1 VVTYTAPTFADNC
14 DGSGLAGTLTEGFA
28 SGFAFPVGTTTVTYE
43 YTDGVGL
50 STSCSFNVTVN
61 DTQQPV
67 INCPFDISVDTEG
80 NINSGSATIVST
92 GPCGVTLS
100 YLEPIGTDN
109 CSNPVTSLAGGQ
121 GGAPNYYQQGGFY
134 TETWLVTD
142 ASGNT
147 DECSFTITVIDS
159 ESPVITCPS
168 NITVNN
174 DPGVCGAAVTYANPL
189 AYDNCP
195 GWSITLSQGLPS
207 GAFFP
212 IGTTTVEYTITD
224 NMSNPTSCMFD
235 VSVVDTEAPVITTC
249 SSGPDADILADE
261 DCMGE
266 LPDLTGVVEAI
277 DNCVA
282 PGQLST
288 DQLPSPGTLFGGA
301 HGDTQIVTITVEDFE
316 GNSTTCEVVLTLVDE
331 TSPEID
337 CAGISTDLESDDGAC
352 GYTIS
357 DIEFD
362 PQFFDNC
369 HATISHNYVFAPS
382 ENTLAGASFPVGD
395 TEVTWTATDDNGNS
409 AECLVTISVSDEEQ
423 PFFVNCPSNITVNN
437 DPDVCGAYV
446 NWAGPIATDNCGVTD
461 FQQTTGPA
469 SGSFFGV
476 GTYTIDYIATDANNN
491 SESCGFT
498 ITVEDSQLPEINCPV
513 QFLTQSADT
522 NCEWVVPDDLL
533 DAQAGDN
540 CSVSAL
546 TNDFNNTNTLA
557 GEIFPLGQT
566 QVSWTATDPTGN
578 STSCTYI
585 VVVIDDAAPVVE
597 SGTCSD
603 DFTVNSDPGVCG
615 AVVDYEIPTFAD
627 NCDGTGL
634 MGTQIMGLPSGSE
647 FPAGF
652 VTITYEYFDAAG
664 NGPAICSF
672 NVTVL
677 DVEPPTIECPSNAT
691 VEIDGTVT
699 GGPVNLVSSGPCGV
713 TLSYAE
719 PIFGDNCE
727 DADLFLTGG
736 AGIGPNYYEYGG
748 IYTES
753 WEVVD
758 AYGNTTDCS
767 FTIEVLD
774 PVQPIITCPE
784 DITVPNDPT
793 ICGATV
799 TYSNPLAGDNCPGWT
814 VTLTEGL
821 PSGSIFPLGTTTV
834 EFTVTDDFGNTT
846 SCMFDVT
853 VVDTEAPVITTC
865 PPNRD
870 IQTSSDGSGDCLAEV
885 PNLIDELIAEDNC
898 SLAADLT
905 ITQDP
910 VTGTAFGG
918 AHNDIE
924 VVTMTVEDEA
934 GNSNTCEVYLT
945 VVDDEDP
952 TIDCSAILT
961 NRVADPGLCSFTMP
975 GGGFDPN
982 FVDNCTAII
991 SHNYPFAP
999 NLNTLA
1005 GATFPVGN
1013 TTVVWTAMDEN
1024 QNSATC
1030 SITINVADE
1039 EDPTFL
1045 NCPTEMLMVAND
1057 VDQCDAKVNWQPPVA
1072 TDNCGILSVVQTTGQ
1087 PTGSVFPVCEINTIE
1102 YTATDIH
1109 GNTMT
1114 CSFDVL
1120 VIDTQEPAFD
1130 ADIVMPGDITV
1141 ECDAVPEPFVLTN
1154 DDVNDNCTDPAD
1166 LEIVFTEESTQGDDP
1181 AACDFYTYTIT
1192 RTWEVT
1198 DEACPLGGGSN
1209 TLTHVQ
1215 IIEVEDTTPPD
1226 AVCMDITLTLDIFGQ
1241 ATIVP
1246 EDLDGGSTDNC
1257 AAPEFLTFTADQLT
1271 FSCLDLGENEVVLTV
1286 TDPCGNSSTCIA
1298 IVTVV
1303 EGLAPCNPEYD
1314 IDGSDPCVCLNNA
1327 TTLDNGQFG
1336 EFIQI
1341 ESLAGQN
1348 WTVESSSGLF
1358 LTTSPAPP
1366 AAPIPVPAGTPFTVG
1381 NADGVDND
1389 NDGMTDEFDEQR
1401 FYTLEARHVDGEGYE
1416 GTFTNGIG
1424 GTIDLSNTCFYPTPI
1439 FPELDDPFGPFCQN
1453 TNPFEILVV
1462 DLFGAEGDVVEIF
1475 VNGVPTNTFDPVSLG
1490 EGFHT
1495 ITAVFDAGEPL
1506 AYTIVNGVP
1515 VGPAFTEEEAQEDS
1529 GCEQEASITVQ
1540 VVGTPT
1546 QVTCNDLIQV
1556 SLEGDCVTEINA
1568 DMVLEGTY
1576 LCYDDYFVDVDYP
1589 FGTTQFD
1596 PANQVDASHVGQTLT
1611 YCLYHINSGNVCCGE
1626 ITVEDNWA
1634 PELECPADLQI
1645 LCTEDDDDLTLTGE
1659 PIVTDCSEYTVEY
1672 GDDYEQFT
1680 CAENDE
1686 IVTRIIRTW
1695 VVTDVHGNETT
1706 CEQVIEKLRGSLDQV
1721 SFPNDVEYDCDA
1733 VPAAGLDPV
1742 VTGWPQI
1749 GDVDL
1754 TTNGT
1759 GVCGLSLSYNDQ
1771 IENLCN
1777 GTYKIIR
1784 TWNVSDWC
1792 TPGTGEGSNTTF
1804 VQFIKV
1810 NDVGPTIDL
1819 SNFTYD
1825 PNNDW
1830 YELSA
1835 NENGN
1840 GPHMNCTAVG
1850 PLPLAIV
1857 DGVCNDVVDVEVVT
1871 PTGTTTNG
1879 GFIPGEGLEQG
1890 IHAITYVAEDECGNI
1905 TELTITVFVYDN
1917 IAPVAICDEITDVNL
1932 SSDGLA
1938 IVEAGV
1944 FDDGSYDNCCLDNFE
1959 VRRMDGDC
1967 QGNPDDFGPTVTF
1980 CCEDVAAGEPVMV
1993 VFRAYDCEGNF
2004 NDCMV
2009 SVNLNDKQPPILI
2022 SCPAPTSI
2030 TCDDYLDNYAAGVE
2044 QEDFSV
2050 LDGFGG
2056 PVFQDNCEVLID
2068 TSVTVNIDNC
2078 NEGPIVRTWTATDA
2092 SGNGPVTCSQTI
2104 FVMHVSDWVV
2114 EFPEDITA
2122 QCVDG
2127 QLPDLGEPEIFFD
2140 ECELIA
2146 TSFEDVYFYV
2156 VPDACYKI
2164 ERYWSVINWCV
2175 FDEFGEDVYAEIS
2188 EQDLAGFQDWDGD
2201 GDDDERT
2208 FKDGVND
2215 GPGPDGYI
2223 SYVQIIK
2230 VIDEDDPEFVVPAI
2244 DGCIVDTDCD
2254 TDIVLPYPD
2263 IMDDCSPEFDVD
2275 ITGDLGDYND
2285 ITADVTVPNIGV
2297 GVYSITY
2304 AVTDNCG
2311 NTAYLTFD
2319 LEVEDCKLPTPYC
2332 EDLIIEIMQTG
2343 MVDVWAE
2350 DFDAGSFDNCGPV
2363 DPSFSVTDPDADG
2376 LTFTC
2381 DDLGE
2386 QEIEVYFHDIY
2397 GNVDFCIV
2405 TLDVQDNMGHCPGTG
2420 DLTVAGEI
2428 ETEQANPVEDVMVDV
2443 NGGLFSELTDN
2454 NGAYNFNVPAG
2465 GDYTIS
2471 AMLDEDADNG
2481 VTTWDMVLITRHI
2494 LNVDPLDSPYQMIAA
2509 DANNTGNVSTLD
2521 LVAIRK
2527 VILFLETSFPNNTS
2541 WRFVDSDYIF
2551 PEPTN
2556 PWADIFPEVISYN
2569 NLAVSDLNADFVGIK
2584 IGDVNGSA
2592 VSNSTMTG
2600 ENRTMIDELHFRVDD
2615 MELERGATHRV
2626 TFRGADQDIL
2636 GYQFTLE
2643 YETSALELVDFE
2655 AGVIEAENFG
2665 FLFTDEG
2672 VLTTSWNVAEGRKLG
2687 ADEELFT
2694 LVFKAKESGRL
2705 SEMLQATGRYT
2716 AKEAYRIDGEYMNV
2730 NLLFSDEA
2738 VAQFKLYQNVPN
2750 PFEGMTTIG
2759 FHLPEATQ
2767 ATLRIL
2773 DAAGKEVRLIHG
2785 QYDEGYNEIRIND
2798 LDVPAGVLYYRLDT
2812 PTHTATRKMV
2822 ILD

>member
-1 VVTYTAPTFADNC
+1 VVVDDLPPVAECNDLSINLNAFGNATITVDDIDNGSTDNC
-14 DGSGLAGTLTEGFA
+14 
-28 SGFAFPVGTTTVTYE
+28 
-43 YTDGVGL
+43 
-50 STSCSFNVTVN
+50 
-61 DTQQPV
+61 
-67 INCPFDISVDTEG
+67 
-80 NINSGSATIVST
+80 TIVSM
-92 GPCGVTLS
+92 
-100 YLEPIGTDN
+100 
-109 CSNPVTSLAGGQ
+109 
-121 GGAPNYYQQGGFY
+121 
-134 TETWLVTD
+134 
-142 ASGNT
+142 
-147 DECSFTITVIDS
+147 TI
-159 ESPVITCPS
+159 
-168 NITVNN
+168 
-174 DPGVCGAAVTYANPL
+174 
-189 AYDNCP
+189 
-195 GWSITLSQGLPS
+195 
-207 GAFFP
+207 
-212 IGTTTVEYTITD
+212 
-224 NMSNPTSCMFD
+224 
-235 VSVVDTEAPVITTC
+235 
-249 SSGPDADILADE
+249 
-261 DCMGE
+261 
-266 LPDLTGVVEAI
+266 
-277 DNCVA
+277 
-282 PGQLST
+282 
-288 DQLPSPGTLFGGA
+288 DQ
-301 HGDTQIVTITVEDFE
+301 D
-316 GNSTTCEVVLTLVDE
+316 
-331 TSPEID
+331 
-337 CAGISTDLESDDGAC
+337 
-352 GYTIS
+352 
-357 DIEFD
+357 
-362 PQFFDNC
+362 FFDC
-369 HATISHNYVFAPS
+369 
-382 ENTLAGASFPVGD
+382 
-395 TEVTWTATDDNGNS
+395 
-409 AECLVTISVSDEEQ
+409 
-423 PFFVNCPSNITVNN
+423 
-437 DPDVCGAYV
+437 
-446 NWAGPIATDNCGVTD
+446 
-461 FQQTTGPA
+461 
-469 SGSFFGV
+469 
-476 GTYTIDYIATDANNN
+476 
-491 SESCGFT
+491 
-498 ITVEDSQLPEINCPV
+498 EDI
-513 QFLTQSADT
+513 
-522 NCEWVVPDDLL
+522 
-533 DAQAGDN
+533 GDN
-540 CSVSAL
+540 
-546 TNDFNNTNTLA
+546 
-557 GEIFPLGQT
+557 
-566 QVSWTATDPTGN
+566 
-578 STSCTYI
+578 
-585 VVVIDDAAPVVE
+585 
-597 SGTCSD
+597 
-603 DFTVNSDPGVCG
+603 
-615 AVVDYEIPTFAD
+615 
-627 NCDGTGL
+627 
-634 MGTQIMGLPSGSE
+634 
-647 FPAGF
+647 
-652 VTITYEYFDAAG
+652 
-664 NGPAICSF
+664 
-672 NVTVL
+672 
-677 DVEPPTIECPSNAT
+677 
-691 VEIDGTVT
+691 
-699 GGPVNLVSSGPCGV
+699 
-713 TLSYAE
+713 
-719 PIFGDNCE
+719 
-727 DADLFLTGG
+727 
-736 AGIGPNYYEYGG
+736 
-748 IYTES
+748 
-753 WEVVD
+753 
-758 AYGNTTDCS
+758 
-767 FTIEVLD
+767 
-774 PVQPIITCPE
+774 
-784 DITVPNDPT
+784 
-793 ICGATV
+793 
-799 TYSNPLAGDNCPGWT
+799 T
-814 VTLTEGL
+814 VTLTVTDTYGNT
-821 PSGSIFPLGTTTV
+821 STCTS
-834 EFTVTDDFGNTT
+834 TVTV
-846 SCMFDVT
+846 SDV
-853 VVDTEAPVITTC
+853 
-865 PPNRD
+865 
-870 IQTSSDGSGDCLAEV
+870 
-885 PNLIDELIAEDNC
+885 
-898 SLAADLT
+898 
-905 ITQDP
+905 
-910 VTGTAFGG
+910 
-918 AHNDIE
+918 
-924 VVTMTVEDEA
+924 
-934 GNSNTCEVYLT
+934 
-945 VVDDEDP
+945 
-952 TIDCSAILT
+952 SA
-961 NRVADPGLCSFTMP
+961 
-975 GGGFDPN
+975 
-982 FVDNCTAII
+982 
-991 SHNYPFAP
+991 
-999 NLNTLA
+999 
-1005 GATFPVGN
+1005 
-1013 TTVVWTAMDEN
+1013 
-1024 QNSATC
+1024 
-1030 SITINVADE
+1030 
-1039 EDPTFL
+1039 PTFV
-1045 NCPTEMLMVAND
+1045 NCPTEMIMIGND
-1057 VDQCDAKVNWQPPVA
+1057 PDQCSGKLNWSIPVA
-1072 TDNCGILSVVQTTGQ
+1072 DDNCEVVSIEQTMG
-1087 PTGSVFPVCEINTIE
+1087 PAVGSEVPVCELITIE
-1102 YTATDIH
+1102 YTATD
-1109 GNTMT
+1109 GVGQTVT
-1114 CSFDVL
+1114 CSFEIL
-1120 VIDTQEPAFD
+1120 VIDTQKPEFD

-1154 DDVNDNCTDPAD
+1154 DDVNDNCTLPED

-1198 DEACPLGGGSN
+1198 DEACAFGGGSN

-1257 AAPEFLTFTADQLT
+1257 AEPEFLTFTADQLI
-1271 FSCLDLGENEVVLTV
+1271 FSCEDLGENEVVLTV
-1286 TDPCGNSSTCIA
+1286 TDPCGNSDTCIA

-1303 EGLAPCNPEYD
+1303 EGLAPCEPEYD
-1314 IDGSDPCVCLNNA
+1314 IEGSDPCLCLNNA
-1327 TTLDNGQFG
+1327 TTLENGQFG

-1341 ESLAGQN
+1341 LSLAGQS
-1348 WTVESSSGLF
+1348 WTVESSTGLF

-1366 AAPIPVPAGTPFTVG
+1366 AAPIPVPAGTAFTVG

-1401 FYTLEARHVDGEGYE
+1401 FYTLEARHVDGDGYE

-1439 FPELDDPFGPFCQN
+1439 FPDLDDPYGPFCQN
-1453 TNPFEILVV
+1453 TDPFEILVE
-1462 DLFGAEGDVVEIF
+1462 DLYGAEGEAIEIL
-1475 VNGVPTNTFDPVSLG
+1475 VNGVPTNIFDPGSLG

-1495 ITAVFDAGEPL
+1495 ITAIFDAGDPL

-1515 VGPAFTEEEAQEDS
+1515 VGPAFSEEEAQADS
-1529 GCEQEASITVQ
+1529 GCEQPASITVQ

-1546 QVTCNDLIQV
+1546 QVTCNNLIQV
-1556 SLEGDCVTEINA
+1556 SLGPDCITEINP

-1576 LCYDDYFVDVDYP
+1576 LCYDDYFVDIDYP

-1596 PANQVDASHVGQTLT
+1596 PPNQVDETHVGMTLT
-1611 YCLYHINSGNVCCGE
+1611 FTLNHINSGNMCWGE
-1626 ITVEDNWA
+1626 IQVEDKLA
-1634 PELECPADLQI
+1634 PVTDCPEDLQI
-1645 LCTEDDDDLTLTGE
+1645 LCLQDPTDLDLTGE
-1659 PIVTDCSEYTVEY
+1659 PVVFDCSETTTTYT
-1672 GDDYEQFT
+1672 DATEQFD
-1680 CAENDE
+1680 CAEDNE
-1686 IVTRIIRTW
+1686 IREIITRTW
-1695 VVTDVHGNETT
+1695 ITTDEWGNGDT
-1706 CEQVIEKLRGSLDQV
+1706 CQQVIEVLRVDYD
-1721 SFPNDVEYDCDA
+1721 DVVWPTEVFVDCDEVA
-1733 VPAAGLDPV
+1733 DGADPSITGYPQVNGIDLIPGETGFCSILLNYTDEVLVGCEGSYLIERTWKLVDQCTPNGTQSYTELQYINVEDVDPV
-1742 VTGWPQI
+1742 
-1749 GDVDL
+1749 
-1754 TTNGT
+1754 
-1759 GVCGLSLSYNDQ
+1759 
-1771 IENLCN
+1771 IE
-1777 GTYKIIR
+1777 I
-1784 TWNVSDWC
+1784 
-1792 TPGTGEGSNTTF
+1792 SNTT
-1804 VQFIKV
+1804 
-1810 NDVGPTIDL
+1810 
-1819 SNFTYD
+1819 YD
-1825 PNNDW
+1825 PVNDW
-1830 YELSA
+1830 YVLSA
-1835 NENGN
+1835 NGEGN
-1840 GPHMNCTAVG
+1840 DGNCAAFGPV
-1850 PLPLAIV
+1850 PLATV
-1857 DGVCNDVVDVEVVT
+1857 TDACNDIVSVVVNT
-1871 PTGTTTNG
+1871 PAGATTPG
-1879 GFIPGEGLEQG
+1879 GLLDEPGLPYGEHE
-1890 IHAITYVAEDECGNI
+1890 ITYVAEDECGNV
-1905 TELTITVFVYDN
+1905 TEVTVTVFVTDD
-1917 IAPVAICDEITDVNL
+1917 IAPVPICDEITDVNL

-1938 IVEAGV
+1938 IVEASV
-1944 FDDGSYDNCCLDNFE
+1944 FDDGSYDNCCLDYFE
-1959 VRRMDGDC
+1959 VARMDGDC
-1967 QGNPDDFGPTVTF
+1967 EGNPDDFGPTVTF
-1980 CCEDVAAGEPVMV
+1980 CCTDVDAPVMV
-1993 VFRAYDCEGNF
+1993 VFRAVDCFGNF

-2009 SVNLNDKQPPILI
+2009 SVNVNDKQPPILL
-2022 SCPAPTSI
+2022 SCPASTTI
-2030 TCDDYLDNYAAGVE
+2030 TCDDYLENYAAGVE
-2044 QEDFSV
+2044 QGDFSV
-2050 LDGFGG
+2050 LDGFGS
-2056 PVFQDNCEVLID
+2056 PSFDDNCEVLID

-2104 FVMHVSDWVV
+2104 FVQHVSDWVV
-2114 EFPEDITA
+2114 EFPADVTA

-2127 QLPDLGEPEIFFD
+2127 QLPDLGEPEVFFD

-2230 VIDEDDPEFVVPAI
+2230 VIDEDDPEFTVPAI

-2263 IMDDCSPEFDVD
+2263 ILDDCSPEFDVD

-2363 DPSFSVTDPDADG
+2363 DPSFSATDPDADG

-2405 TLDVQDNMGHCPGTG
+2405 TLDVQDNMDHCGG
-2420 DLTVAGEI
+2420 GGNLTVAGEI

-2551 PEPTN
+2551 PEPTD
-2556 PWADIFPEVISYN
+2556 PWSEIFPEVISYN
-2569 NLAVSDLNADFVGIK
+2569 NLAVSDLNADFVGVK

-2785 QYDEGYNEIRIND
+2785 QYDAGYNEIRIND